1 MRMLSVRYRIFAQKK
16 CSPCHRPQV
25 GGQPSDCRQPIA
37 FGKVATVVEPSAVA
51 TAVGS
56 PANIYDTIC
65 PKCWG
70 TQISGTLKNQ
80 PTVIGAP
87 LPPTALSCPEAR
99 LTPASEAPAM
109 VTGKVGLSFDCYLL
123 KLSCTQNAK
132 CLQITWIDNSYLATI
147 KDNDKCKDVEDQT
160 SSGAN

>member
-1 MRMLSVRYRIFAQKK
+1 MLSVWYRIFAQKK
-16 CSPCHRPQV
+16 CSPCHRPQA
-25 GGQPSDCRQPIA
+25 GGQPSDCRQQIA

-51 TAVGS
+51 TAVDS
-56 PANIYDTIC
+56 PAHIYDTIC

-109 VTGKVGLSFDCYLL
+109 VTGKVLLSFDCYLL

-132 CLQITWIDNSYLATI
+132 CLQITWIDNSNLTAI
-147 KDNDKCKDVEDQT
+147 IDNNSKLQT
-160 SSGAN
+160 SSRLK